1 MTNQN
6 TDLELKLIISYI
18 GYTIALFQ
26 VLNLSNVSS
35 WLGEELEPDD
45 DGFVPNTML
54 SIPIY
59 NGTRDLI
66 GVAQLINKVVVQMR
80 FQTFNRN
87 LNSVWRGEMPT
98 SFHGGARNPLLL
110 LLHLLESYLEVS
122 KLQIKKEQ
130 MKNEKNKLQ
139 AFSLQNSPPP
149 QLSGWKAD
157 EW

>member
-1 MTNQN
+1 
-6 TDLELKLIISYI
+6 
-18 GYTIALFQ
+18 
-26 VLNLSNVSS
+26 
-35 WLGEELEPDD
+35 
-45 DGFVPNTML
+45 
-54 SIPIY
+54 
-59 NGTRDLI
+59 
-66 GVAQLINKVVVQMR
+66 MR

-98 SFHGGARNPLLL
+98 SFHGAENPLHLL
-110 LLHLLESYLEVS
+110 LLESYLEVS